1 MIVPVVAAAAVLV
14 AACGRGPDNEGVV
27 VGADTTITSGF
38 LSASSE
44 LGGAATPVDA
54 EPAVGDRGGL
64 HYCEELPMLESVLE
78 GELRADQSRAQNKAH
93 DITAA
98 LGIRFDGS
106 GFDRHRHRAVLYL
119 LNPSRETFT
128 ELAERLP
135 DLSAV
140 CIDARFFPEPPPPGW
155 LEAIPQAELA
165 DPLVECSNGVA
176 LPSSQFARLPS
187 IDEVDHPVVDRLRP
201 ELEALSGDSTTDRRW
216 VVIEIGTYRAT
227 FAALSS
233 AGSTSV
239 GFERRDHRSDRWRR
253 AGDAWESPCAPMVP
267 LPPGL
272 ARVEV
277 HLDPES
283 PPEPDSTSIDLL
295 VTEQGCANGRAM
307 GDALRGPQVV
317 ETDEAVLVAFAV
329 APIGGGATCPGNPSA
344 AVAVELSAPLGERG
358 LFDGLYNPPRRLAVE
373 SR

>member
-1 MIVPVVAAAAVLV
+1 M
-14 AACGRGPDNEGVV
+14 
-27 VGADTTITSGF
+27 VGADTTITSGS

-44 LGGAATPVDA
+44 LGGAAAPVDA
-54 EPAVGDRGGL
+54 EQAVGDRGGL

-98 LGIRFDGS
+98 LGIGFDGS

-119 LNPSRETFT
+119 FNPSRDALT

-140 CIDARFFPEPPPPGW
+140 CIDASFFPEPPPPGR
-155 LEAIPQAELA
+155 LEAIPQAELE

-201 ELEALSGDSTTDRRW
+201 ELEALGGDSTADRRW
-216 VVIEIGTYRAT
+216 VVIRIGTYRAT

-239 GFERRDHRSDRWRR
+239 GFERRDHRSDRWQR

-272 ARVEV
+272 ARVDLY
-277 HLDPES
+277 LDPES
-283 PPEPDSTSIDLL
+283 PPEPDSTSINLL
-295 VTEQGCANGRAM
+295 VTEQGCANGREM

-317 ETDEAVLVAFAV
+317 ETDDAVLVAFAV
-329 APIGGGATCPGNPSA
+329 APIGGSATCPGNPPA
-344 AVAVELSAPLGERG
+344 AVAVELSAPLGERV